1 MMRKRRKLNKYIFLL
16 LGVIILAAIA
26 VPGVSAYE
34 GHRINITAHV
44 EGEIVCGVT
53 RSPGWWNSRPDAQQ
67 YVLDII
73 PGHSF
78 NMGWPNADINSVE
91 KIMGI
96 FWADQQKEMDCDGS
110 FITPPARGSL
120 CEARAKASFQ
130 VLAAILTSFCPN
142 GATLPKTL
150 GEIQAIMGG
159 TDEGQINAL
168 HDQMAVFNLS
178 AHFDWISL
186 GIPDTELGTVD
197 NPTARAI
204 AWEQFANCSGPPVCP

>member
-1 MMRKRRKLNKYIFLL
+1 MMRKRRKMNKYIFLL

-26 VPGVSAYE
+26 VPSVSAYE

-44 EGEIVCGVT
+44 EGEVECGAT
-53 RSPGWWNSRPDAQQ
+53 RTPGWWKSRPDAQQ

-78 NMGWPNADINSVE
+78 NIGWPSDDIDSVE

-96 FWADQQKEMDCDGS
+96 FWADQQKETDCDGS
-110 FITPPARGSL
+110 LITPPTRDSL
-120 CEARAKASFQ
+120 CQARARASFQ
-130 VLAAILTSFCPN
+130 VLAAVLSSLSPT
-142 GATLPKTL
+142 GLALPVPL
-150 GEIQAIMGG
+150 PQIQLIMGG

-178 AHFDWISL
+178 ADFDWLSL
-186 GIPDTELGTVD
+186 GIPDSELGTVN
-197 NPTARAI
+197 NPTARVI